1 MAAQRH
7 VGGGVVA
14 ALRRAVTGE
23 KGADVVAAPAC
34 EHALDEL
41 VVAHAARGSLA
52 RRVVQARLRRAGL
65 RLDPGAVR
73 PLYHDG
79 VRAHRAVP
87 LVYVARH
94 GEVAVVVVHLHHAP
108 AGLPFARS
116 LRPVGLR
123 APEDQVQAVARG
135 GHLGVGAGLLDH
147 PAVLSIQHSIDD
159 HVVEVEPREGAV
171 GSEDEAHA
179 VAAPAADGRHCVLEG
194 RPGRGVGALG
204 HAPRVRID
212 RQLRRLAIP
221 RLAPP
226 AHPARFLLQLP
237 GDACQR
243 VGEGARLVWATRGP
257 LRHSRPPSSRS

>member
-1 MAAQRH
+1 VAAERH
-7 VGGGVVA
+7 VGGGMVA
-14 ALRRAVTGE
+14 ALRRAVSRQE
-23 KGADVVAAPAC
+23 GADVVAAPAR

-41 VVAHAARGSLA
+41 VVAHAARGGLA
-52 RRVVQARLRRAGL
+52 HRVVQARPRRARL

-108 AGLPFARS
+108 ARLSLAAALGAPGLA
-116 LRPVGLR
+116 

-171 GSEDEAHA
+171 GPEDEPHA
-179 VAAPAADGRHCVLEG
+179 VAAPAADGRHGIIEA
-194 RPGRGVGALG
+194 RPGRRVGALG
-204 HAPRVRID
+204 HAPGVRVHG
-212 RQLRRLAIP
+212 QLGRPAVP
-221 RLAPP
+221 PLAPP
-226 AHPARFLLQLP
+226 AHPARLAAQLL

-243 VGEGARLVWATRGP
+243 AP
-257 LRHSRPPSSRS
+257 